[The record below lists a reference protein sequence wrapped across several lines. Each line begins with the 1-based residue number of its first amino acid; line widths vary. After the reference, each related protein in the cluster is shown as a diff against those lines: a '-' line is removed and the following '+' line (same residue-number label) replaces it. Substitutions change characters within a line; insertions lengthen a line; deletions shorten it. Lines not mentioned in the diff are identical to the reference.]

1 MNERPPLRILIVDDE
16 PLARQRLADL
26 LRKEEGVEIVGQA
39 DNGDAAVDLIA
50 RLKPELVFLDVQM
63 PGKTG
68 IEVVRAIGAGHMPAV
83 IFVTAYD
90 RYALNAFDVGSIDY
104 LLKPFDDE
112 RFEQAFRRARR
123 RIELEEVDRMAERLL
138 TVLTNA
144 NRTGESPVP
153 AKSTA
158 PFLERIPVELPG
170 QVRVVPVTD
179 IDYISASGPY
189 AELHVGDKTYVVR
202 ERMQALE
209 EQLDPALFMRV
220 HRSSIV
226 RLARID
232 TLLRDSGGDYA
243 VRLKSGARLDV
254 SRSRVAELERWMGL
268 TS

>member
-1 MNERPPLRILIVDDE
+1 MSERPPLRVLIVDDE

-26 LRKEEGVEIVGQA
+26 LRKETEVEIVGQA
-39 DNGDAAVDLIA
+39 DNGDTAVGLIA
-50 RLKPELVFLDVQM
+50 KLQPQLVFLDMQM

-68 IEVVRAIGAGHMPAV
+68 IEVVRAIGAERMPPV

-90 RYALNAFDVGSIDY
+90 RYALNAFDVGGIDY

-123 RIELEEVDRMAERLL
+123 RIELEEIDSLADRLR
-138 TVLTNA
+138 TVLTDA
-144 NRTGESPVP
+144 ARSADLPTP
-153 AKSTA
+153 ATPA
-158 PFLERIPVELPG
+158 QFLERIPVEMPG
-170 QVRVVPVTD
+170 QVRVVPVSD

-202 ERMQALE
+202 ERMQALA
-209 EQLDPALFMRV
+209 EQLDPAAFMRV

-226 RLARID
+226 RLARIE

-254 SRSRVAELERWMGL
+254 SRSRVAELERWMGV
-268 TS
+268 SS

>member
-1 MNERPPLRILIVDDE
+1 MIERPPLRILIVDDE

-26 LRKEEGVEIVGQA
+26 LRKETGVEIVGQA

-50 RLKPELVFLDVQM
+50 KLKPQLIFLDVQM

-68 IEVVRAIGAGHMPAV
+68 IEVVRAIGAEHMPPV

-90 RYALNAFDVGSIDY
+90 RYALNAFDVGGIDY

-138 TVLTNA
+138 AVLTNA
-144 NRTGESPVP
+144 DRTTEPP
-153 AKSTA
+153 APA
-158 PFLERIPVELPG
+158 AAQFVERIPVELPG

-209 EQLDPALFMRV
+209 EQLDPALFMRI

-243 VRLKSGARLDV
+243 VRLKSGTRLDV
-254 SRSRVAELERWMGL
+254 SRSRVAELERWMGV
-268 TS
+268 